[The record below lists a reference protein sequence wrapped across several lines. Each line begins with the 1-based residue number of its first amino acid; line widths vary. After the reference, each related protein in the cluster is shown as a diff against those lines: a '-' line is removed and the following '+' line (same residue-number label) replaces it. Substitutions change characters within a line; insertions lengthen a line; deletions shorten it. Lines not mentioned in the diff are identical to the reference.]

1 MLKEVEISP
10 EKVPA
15 APGAQAGNGAA
26 TDQRESPLKGSRGN
40 NTSMTSGTI
49 EVNRGGKLVT
59 VPMVIVNAKT
69 VVARGKFLKIAA
81 VHDEWWLETEVEDPA
96 ACVNQLKE
104 KRSGLRADIFTFS
117 QKVPGSPAKYDYPIE
132 MESVAAARIPTF
144 KEWWEGLPQEAR
156 KNVRRSAKR
165 GVTISLKKFDDDL
178 IRGIA
183 DVNNDSPMRQ
193 GVRNVHYGKPLE
205 QVKKD
210 HASFVERSDFICAYL
225 GEEMIGFI
233 KMVYRGEVAAIL
245 NLAVKAS
252 HNDKRPANAMI
263 AKAVELCEANGV
275 HFLTYGLFN
284 YGNKKN
290 SPLQEFKRRNGFEEI
305 LTPRF
310 YVPITAWG
318 TVAMKA
324 KLHRGLLGILP
335 SSLIT
340 AGLNARS
347 KWYDFKKSV
356 RK

>member
-10 EKVPA
+10 DKAPA
-15 APGAQAGNGAA
+15 APVAQAGNGAA
-26 TDQRESPLKGSRGN
+26 TDQRESQLKGPREN

-96 ACVNQLKE
+96 ACVQQLKE
-104 KRSGLRADIFTFS
+104 KRSGRLRADIFTFS
-117 QKVPGSPAKYDYPIE
+117 QKVPGSPAKYQYTME
-132 MESVAAARIPTF
+132 MESVAAARTTTF
-144 KEWWEGLPQEAR
+144 KEWWESLPQEAR

-165 GVTISLKKFDDDL
+165 GVTISLKEFDDDL

-183 DVNNDSPMRQ
+183 DVNNDSPTRQ
-193 GVRNVHYGKPLE
+193 GVRNVHYGKSLE
-205 QVKKD
+205 HVKKD
-210 HASFVERSDFICAYL
+210 HAAFIDRSDFICAYL

-233 KMVYRGEVAAIL
+233 KLVYRGDVAAIL
-245 NLAVKAS
+245 NLAVKPS

-263 AKAVELCEANGV
+263 AKAVELCEAKGA

-318 TVAMKA
+318 AVAMKA

-340 AGLNARS
+340 AGLNARFR
-347 KWYDFKKSV
+347 WYDF
-356 RK
+356 

>member
-1 MLKEVEISP
+1 MLKEVEISSEKAP
-10 EKVPA
+10 ETLA
-15 APGAQAGNGAA
+15 GAHAGSN
-26 TDQRESPLKGSRGN
+26 QKESHLKGKHDDN
-40 NTSMTSGTI
+40 AAVASGTI
-49 EVNRGGKLVT
+49 EVNRGGKLVA
-59 VPMVIVNAKT
+59 VPMVVVNTKT
-69 VVARGKFLKIAA
+69 IVARGKFLKIAA
-81 VHDEWWLETEVEDPA
+81 VHDEWWLDTELEDPA
-96 ACVNQLKE
+96 ACVKQLKA
-104 KRSGLRADIFTFS
+104 KGSSSLRADIFTFS
-117 QKVPGSPAKYDYPIE
+117 QKLPGSPAKYQYAME
-132 MESVAAARIPTF
+132 WESVAAARTTTF
-144 KEWWEGLPQEAR
+144 KEWWESLPQEAR

-165 GVTISLKKFDDDL
+165 GVTIALKEFDDDL

-193 GVRNVHYGKPLE
+193 GVRNVHYGKSFE

-210 HASFVERSDFICAYL
+210 HASFVDRSDFICAYL
-225 GEEMIGFI
+225 GAEMIGFI
-233 KMVYRGEVAAIL
+233 KVVYRGDVAAIL

-263 AKAVELCEANGV
+263 AKAVELCEAKGAR
-275 HFLTYGLFN
+275 FLTYGLFN

-318 TVAMKA
+318 AVAMKA

-335 SSLIT
+335 PSLIT

-347 KWYDFKKSV
+347 KWYDLKKSV

>member
-10 EKVPA
+10 EKAPA
-15 APGAQAGNGAA
+15 AHAGNGAA
-26 TDQRESPLKGSRGN
+26 TDQRESQLKGTREN
-40 NTSMTSGTI
+40 NASMTSGTI

-59 VPMVIVNAKT
+59 VPMVVVNAKT
-69 VVARGKFLKIAA
+69 VVARGQFLKIAA

-96 ACVNQLKE
+96 ACVQQLKE
-104 KRSGLRADIFTFS
+104 KRSGRLRADIFTFS
-117 QKVPGSPAKYDYPIE
+117 QKVPGSPAKYQYPME
-132 MESVAAARIPTF
+132 MESVAAARTTTF
-144 KEWWEGLPQEAR
+144 KEWWESLPQEAR

-165 GVTISLKKFDDDL
+165 GVTISLKEFDDDL

-193 GVRNVHYGKPLE
+193 GVRNVHYGKPFE

-210 HASFVERSDFICAYL
+210 HASFLDRSDFICAYL
-225 GEEMIGFI
+225 GDEMIGFI
-233 KMVYRGEVAAIL
+233 KIVHCGQVAAIL
-245 NLAVKAS
+245 NIAVKPS

-263 AKAVELCEANGV
+263 AKAVELCEAKGAL
-275 HFLTYGLFN
+275 FLTYRLFN
-284 YGNKKN
+284 YGNKKD

-305 LTPRF
+305 LTPRYF
-310 YVPITAWG
+310 VPITAWG
-318 TVAMKA
+318 AVAMKA
-324 KLHRGLLGILP
+324 NLHRGLLGILP

-347 KWYDFKKSV
+347 RWYDFKKSV